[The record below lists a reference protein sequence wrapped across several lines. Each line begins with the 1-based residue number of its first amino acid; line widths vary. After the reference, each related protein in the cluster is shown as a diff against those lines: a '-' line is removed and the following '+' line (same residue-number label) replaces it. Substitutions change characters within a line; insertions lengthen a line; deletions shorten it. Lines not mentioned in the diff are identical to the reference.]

1 MSSQR
6 WIGRSVSRVEDG
18 RLLTG
23 RGTFIDDHPPV
34 ANACHAA
41 IVRSPHAHARIRG
54 WDASAAL
61 AMDGVVGVLTGAD
74 VAKACKPFGVGVT
87 APIHYY
93 PSATDKV
100 RFVGEPVAV
109 VVARDRYLAEDA
121 AEAVVVEYEPLP
133 AVVDPERALAPDAPI
148 LHELVGS
155 NLAGHRR
162 LVYGDPD
169 RAFADAEVVVRE
181 RFRFPKYGST
191 PIETYGVV
199 ARWDELDGVLTIWSN
214 FMGPFIMHPLV
225 ARVLGLPENRLRFIV
240 PPDIGGSFGIKSS
253 IYPYLAL
260 IGLTAMRLGVPV
272 KWIEDRREHLLASS
286 SGTDRVAWREVA
298 ARKDGT
304 IVGMRFKWYD
314 NVGGYIRSPE
324 PGCSFRPTGNFV
336 GPYRFQN
343 LEVDASVVMTNKSL
357 TGPNRGYACG
367 HLYFETE
374 RMMDL
379 LADKVGVDPVEIR
392 RKNLIG
398 RDSFP
403 YRTPTGGLY
412 DSGDY
417 QATFDKALEVAKY
430 DDLRRQQAQARAA
443 GRLFGIGLALAVD
456 PSVSNM
462 GYVATALDPQFRAK
476 PEYLPKSGAVDSA
489 TVKIDPLGRVIAILG
504 TTPQGQGHQ
513 TIVSQIVADELGV
526 EPRDVT
532 VVDEM
537 DTFTRVWSIS
547 SGTYSSRFG
556 SVGTSAV
563 ALAARKLK
571 AKLTEYAAHLMGVT
585 PAEVEFRD
593 GGVHR
598 TTAKA
603 APYSIK
609 DLAGRAHWNTESLPD
624 GMEPGLSAT
633 AVFGFS
639 VAKAVDAEDR
649 VNSSNTYGFIAEV
662 MAVEVDPDTAAITI
676 VKYVTVHDA
685 GTIINPMIVEG
696 QIYGGAL
703 HGLGGALYEEL
714 AYDDEGQ
721 LLTGTFM
728 DYLVPTASE
737 APGIEI
743 EHVVSPSPLTTLGS
757 KGLGE
762 SSSMTVPAV
771 IANAVSD
778 ALKPLGIG
786 ITELPMTPSRLHA
799 LMAAA
804 RTRP

>member
-1 MSSQR
+1 
-6 WIGRSVSRVEDG
+6 
-18 RLLTG
+18 
-23 RGTFIDDHPPV
+23 
-34 ANACHAA
+34 
-41 IVRSPHAHARIRG
+41 
-54 WDASAAL
+54 
-61 AMDGVVGVLTGAD
+61 
-74 VAKACKPFGVGVT
+74 
-87 APIHYY
+87 
-93 PSATDKV
+93 
-100 RFVGEPVAV
+100 
-109 VVARDRYLAEDA
+109 
-121 AEAVVVEYEPLP
+121 
-133 AVVDPERALAPDAPI
+133 
-148 LHELVGS
+148 
-155 NLAGHRR
+155 
-162 LVYGDPD
+162 
-169 RAFADAEVVVRE
+169 
-181 RFRFPKYGST
+181 
-191 PIETYGVV
+191 
-199 ARWDELDGVLTIWSN
+199 VLTIWSN

-240 PPDIGGSFGIKSS
+240 PTDIGGSFGIKSS

-260 IGLTAMRLGVPV
+260 IGLAAMKTGVPV

-286 SGTDRVAWREVA
+286 SGTDRIAWREVA
-298 ARKDGT
+298 ARRDGT
-304 IVGMRFKWYD
+304 ILGMRFKWYD

-336 GPYRFQN
+336 GPYSFQN

-379 LADKVGVDPVEIR
+379 LAAKVGLDPVEIR

-398 RDSFP
+398 RDAFP

-417 QATFDKALEVAKY
+417 QTTFDRALETATY
-430 DDLRRQQAQARAA
+430 DDLRRQQVKARAE

-476 PEYLPKSGAVDSA
+476 PEYLPKSGAVDAA

-513 TIVSQIVADELGV
+513 TIVSQIVADELGL

-556 SVGTSAV
+556 SVGTSAT

-571 AKLTEYAAHLMGVT
+571 AKLVEYAAHLMDR
-585 PAEVEFRD
+585 PADDVEFRD
-593 GGVHR
+593 GGVHLKR
-598 TTAKA
+598 GKG
-603 APYSIK
+603 PSYSIK
-609 DLAGRAHWNTESLPD
+609 DLAGRAHWNTESLPE
-624 GMEPGLSAT
+624 GMETSLQAT
-633 AVFGFS
+633 AVFGFT

-662 MAVEVDPDTAAITI
+662 MAVEIDPGTAAIRI

-737 APGIEI
+737 APEIDI
-743 EHVVSPSPLTTLGS
+743 EHIVSPSPLTTLGS

-778 ALKPLGIG
+778 ALAPLGIS

-799 LMAAA
+799 LIQAA
-804 RTRP
+804 RPGGRA